1 VFFTIAK
8 GVFMK
13 KFILIAAFLIAGFTA
28 VYAQT
33 GFFAGAKLGAEFG
46 FSKMSDD
53 TKKWA
58 GNQPASYDEKSKFA
72 FTLGAYG
79 GYGITDKFAVLA
91 EMDLY
96 FAQGIKLDFSIAEYT
111 VRYSSMDLPILLRYS
126 FVQSKVAFGLQ
137 VGPYFSFPLS
147 AEEEFSGNFKKPGTN
162 TVNTEGVTFGAL
174 GGLFLGYPA
183 GRGRI
188 VADLRL
194 LFDFTP
200 LKDIADFEILYRRG
214 VVLTV
219 GYEFSFGDR

>member
-1 VFFTIAK
+1 
-8 GVFMK
+8 MK
-13 KFILIAAFLIAGFTA
+13 KFSLIAAFLIAGFTA
-28 VYAQT
+28 AYAQT

-46 FSKMSDD
+46 FSKLSDD
-53 TKKWA
+53 VKNWA
-58 GNQPASYDEKSKFA
+58 DSLPASYEEKSKFA

-96 FAQGIKLDFSIAEYT
+96 FGQGIKLDFSIAEYT
-111 VRYSSMDLPILLRYS
+111 IRYSSMDIPILLRYA
-126 FVQSKVAFGLQ
+126 FVHSKAAFGLQ
-137 VGPYFSFPLS
+137 VGPYFSLPLS
-147 AEEEFSGNFKKPGTN
+147 AEEEFSGFTQSGTN
-162 TVNTEGVTFGAL
+162 TVDLEGINFGAL
-174 GGLFLGYPA
+174 GGLFLSYPA

-200 LKDIADFEILYRRG
+200 VKDVAGFEALYRRG

-219 GYEFSFGDR
+219 GYEYSFGGR